1 MHSAL
6 ESPDLLLSY
15 SMITLALHNTII
27 LTDTDKSFTDQHSMK
42 NSVEGDEM
50 EMLQKYGP
58 DLNTILTGRAGK
70 AVDTEKTKGVDFI
83 TSYLLKETKV
93 SV

>member
-1 MHSAL
+1 
-6 ESPDLLLSY
+6 
-15 SMITLALHNTII
+15 
-27 LTDTDKSFTDQHSMK
+27 MK